1 MRYVLFPVTAIE
13 AKWLNKAGKA
23 TAKAAGKPTQAQST
37 AYINARSAVWGELKD
52 TLAGLSHGKCWYSE
66 ARDTVSHWQ
75 VDHYRPKSIYPW
87 LAFAWQNMRLCGG
100 KPNLR
105 KTNEFPLAAGS
116 PRGSLAAGV
125 GNEEALLLDP
135 TRLGD
140 PELLTF
146 KADGEPVCAKP
157 ADPVAVERVGI
168 SVKLLDLDSVVLC
181 EERRRK
187 WRDCE
192 GKLRRLRS
200 LLDELRQQANEDGS
214 GFVDELCLDL
224 QKLDD
229 AVFTATA
236 KACAQEL
243 NATDLVEIALR
254 RARGIRERAIG

>member
-1 MRYVLFPVTAIE
+1 MRYVHFP
-13 AKWLNKAGKA
+13 A
-23 TAKAAGKPTQAQST
+23 TAVGAGWLKKARNAATKAAGKPTEAEVT
-37 AYINARSAVWGELKD
+37 AYIKARGAVWSALKD
-52 TLAGLSHGKCWYSE
+52 TLEGLSDKKCWYSE

-87 LAFAWQNMRLCGG
+87 LAFAWQNLRLCGG

-116 PRGSLAAGV
+116 ARGTLAAGV
-125 GNEEALLLDP
+125 NSEKPLLLDP

-146 KADGEPVCAKP
+146 KADGEPVCATP
-157 ADPVAVERVGI
+157 ADPVAAERVAV
-168 SVKLLDLDSVVLC
+168 SVKLLDLDSVSLC

-192 GKLRRLRS
+192 GKLRRLRG
-200 LLDELRQQANEDGS
+200 LLEELRQQANEDGS

-224 QKLDD
+224 QKLYADD
-229 AVFTATA
+229 AEFTATA

-243 NATDLVEIALR
+243 NSAELVEIALR
-254 RARGIRERAIG
+254 RARAIR